1 VTCNASDAWSSKKP
15 FVVCTE
21 GIRVYARLRYVTVIG
36 GERVN
41 TGLAGRRIFDTEETY
56 VGNIHAALQVSLC

>member
-1 VTCNASDAWSSKKP
+1 LDAWSNKKP

-21 GIRVYARLRYVTVIG
+21 GIRVYARLRYITVIG

-41 TGLAGRRIFDTEETY
+41 TGLADRRIFDTEE
-56 VGNIHAALQVSLC
+56 NI